1 MATDVHRTVGP
12 QQASA
17 DSGSGSGSG
26 SDREHGPTTPVPAVR
41 VEGLTRTFDGRAVID
56 NLQLSIG
63 QDEFVALLG
72 RRGCGKSTLL
82 RVLAGLDSAIEGTV
96 LVPRRKAVAYQAPP
110 LTPWRKVWRTV
121 LLGLGRPGGF
131 RRAAAGQ
138 TRTEVGLL
146 SHAGPRPGSPSGSGA
161 EVQREP
167 LESALAA
174 DPDLLLLD
182 EPFGALDAPA
192 RAGAQR
198 LVGELWQRHGC
209 AVLLA
214 TSDVEEAALL
224 ADRVL
229 VMDAGAI
236 AYEIAVELDRPRD
249 RTDARFAELRAGLL
263 ERLGT
268 EPAA

>member
-17 DSGSGSGSG
+17 DFGSD

-41 VEGLTRTFDGRAVID
+41 VEGLTRVLDGRPVID

-63 QDEFVALLG
+63 QGEFVVLLG

-110 LTPWRKVWRTV
+110 LTSWRKVWRTV
-121 LLGLGRPGGF
+121 LLGLRLGRPGGF

-138 TRTEVGLL
+138 TLTEVGLL
-146 SHAGPRPGSPSGSGA
+146 SCAGPRPGSLSGSGG
-161 EVQREP
+161 EVQRVP
-167 LESALAA
+167 LERALAA

-214 TSDVEEAALL
+214 TSDAEEAALL

-236 AYEIAVELDRPRD
+236 AHEIAVELDRPRD
-249 RTDARFAELRAGLL
+249 RTDARFAELCAGLL

-268 EPAA
+268 EPAT